1 MAAHR
6 DKKDIIKQE
15 GILAAPVTKELV
27 EYLETLVPERC
38 PTLNESERDIFFYAG
53 QRFIVKALS
62 TAYAI
67 QQNNRIGSSEADRL
81 AGM

>member
-27 EYLETLVPERC
+27 EYLEALVPERC

-53 QRFIVKALS
+53 QRYLVSCLK
-62 TAYAI
+62 TAYEI
-67 QQNNRIGSSEADRL
+67 QRNNSIGSSKADKLARL
-81 AGM
+81 